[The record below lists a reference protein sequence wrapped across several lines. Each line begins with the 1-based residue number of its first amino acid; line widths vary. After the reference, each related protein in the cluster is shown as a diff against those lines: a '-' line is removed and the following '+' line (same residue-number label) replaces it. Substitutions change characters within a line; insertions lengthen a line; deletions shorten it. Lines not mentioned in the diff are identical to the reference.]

1 MLYLIII
8 VALLLDAL
16 AAVLAAA
23 ETSVML
29 LSPGRVHRL
38 VEAEQPG
45 AEHLEAL
52 STRAHRVRAACGL
65 LAGLGFGASAILGV
79 VAGGLL
85 PQIGGTTAS
94 FAAATVILLLTFAL
108 FQSLPRTLAVANP
121 ERIGLAVAVLAIA
134 VTRTVYPLAQFLGA
148 PWSWVTSLSGGE
160 RPSSAWATGEDYRF
174 AESDEASDRQEAEEA
189 LLEAVSDFA
198 DKVAREIMVPR
209 TDMAALP
216 DTATL
221 EDAVRLIESTGFSRI
236 PIYHGTVDDIQG
248 VVYAKD
254 LLVSATLR
262 DSTSRVSALARR
274 PYFVPVT
281 KPVEELLVEMRTQTH
296 IAIVA
301 DEYGG
306 TAGLITLED
315 LLEEIVGEISDEYDR
330 EDPLITDLG
339 DGRYRVDARLPV
351 DDLNELFGTD
361 IDIDADSVGG
371 LFIEVAGH
379 IPVTGESLE
388 IEGLTL
394 TVEVTEGTRIRQL
407 TVDAAEDNEGDPHD
421 A

>member
-1 MLYLIII
+1 VLYLALI
-8 VALLLDAL
+8 VALVLDAL
-16 AAVLAAA
+16 AAVLAAV

-38 VEAEQPG
+38 EEAEQAG
-45 AEHLEAL
+45 AEQLEVL
-52 STRAHRVRAACGL
+52 SSHAHRVRAASAL

-79 VAGGLL
+79 VVGSLL
-85 PQIGGTTAS
+85 PNIGSTLAGVVGA
-94 FAAATVILLLTFAL
+94 VLLLLLTFAL
-108 FQSLPRTLAVANP
+108 FQALPRTLSVANP
-121 ERIGLAVAVLAIA
+121 ERIGLGLAPA
-134 VTRTVYPLAQFLGA
+134 ALVVTRAAYPIARLLGV
-148 PWSWVTSLSGGE
+148 PWSWATSLSADE
-160 RPSSAWATGEDYRF
+160 RPSSAWATGSDWRF
-174 AESDEASDRQEAEEA
+174 AESDEVSDRQEAEEA
-189 LLEAVSDFA
+189 LLEAVSSFA
-198 DKVAREIMVPR
+198 EKVAREIMIPR

-221 EDAVRLIESTGFSRI
+221 EEAVKLIQKTGYTRI
-236 PIYHGTVDDIQG
+236 PIYHSTVDDIRG
-248 VVYAKD
+248 VLYAKD
-254 LLVSATLR
+254 LLAAAMKRDPAVS
-262 DSTSRVSALARR
+262 VSSLARR
-274 PYFVPVT
+274 PLYVPET
-281 KPVEELLVEMRTQTH
+281 KPVEELLFEMRRQTH

-330 EDPLITDLG
+330 DVPLITDLG
-339 DGRYRVDARLPV
+339 NGRYRIDARLPV

-371 LFIEVAGH
+371 LFTEVAGH
-379 IPVTGESLE
+379 IPVTGESVE

-407 TVDAAEDNEGDPHD
+407 TVDAAEDTEGDTQD

>member
-1 MLYLIII
+1 VLYFVLI
-8 VALLLDAL
+8 VALILDAL

-29 LSPGRVHRL
+29 LSPGRIHRL
-38 VEAEQPG
+38 EEAEQPG
-45 AEHLEAL
+45 AEQLEAL
-52 STRAHRVRAACGL
+52 SSHAHRLRAASAL

-79 VAGGLL
+79 YVGNLLPNIGSTVAGAAGAVVMVLL
-85 PQIGGTTAS
+85 AY
-94 FAAATVILLLTFAL
+94 AL
-108 FQSLPRTLAVANP
+108 AQALPRTLSVANP
-121 ERIGLAVAVLAIA
+121 ERIGLGIAPVALA
-134 VTRTVYPLAQFLGA
+134 VTRAVYPIARLLGV
-148 PWSWVTSLSGGE
+148 PWSWAISLSADE
-160 RPSSAWATGEDYRF
+160 RRASAWATGSDYRF
-174 AESDEASDRQEAEEA
+174 AESDDAADRQEAEEA
-189 LLEAVSDFA
+189 LLEAASDFA
-198 DKVAREIMVPR
+198 EKVAREIMIPR
-209 TDMAALP
+209 TDMAALS

-221 EDAVRLIESTGFSRI
+221 EEAVALIQKTGFTRI
-236 PIYHGTVDDIQG
+236 PIYHGTVDDIRG
-248 VVYAKD
+248 VLYAKD
-254 LLVSATLR
+254 LLAAAMNRDPLVS
-262 DSTSRVSALARR
+262 VSSLARR
-274 PYFVPVT
+274 PLYVPET
-281 KPVEELLVEMRTQTH
+281 KPLEELLFEMRTQTH

-330 EDPLITDLG
+330 DVPLITDLG
-339 DGRYRVDARLPV
+339 EGRYRIDARLPV

-371 LFIEVAGH
+371 LFTEVAGH
-379 IPVTGESLE
+379 IPVTGESVE

-407 TVDAAEDNEGDPHD
+407 TVDAAEDTEGDTQD